1 MYICDHII
9 VSKPKNGL
17 IIITDEMCFIMMTK
31 CLSAL
36 PYGRTQQEA
45 VKSTL
50 QINDS
55 LLLTDPPWPAEQLL
69 VAALKPEA

>member
-1 MYICDHII
+1 
-9 VSKPKNGL
+9 
-17 IIITDEMCFIMMTK
+17 MMLK
-31 CLSAL
+31 CLSEL
-36 PYGRTQQEA
+36 PYGRSQQEA

-50 QINDS
+50 QINAS